1 MRFALTAIAL
11 LLSVPAQA
19 GGLGVLFT
27 GGAHNEKMWFHTN
40 LVTNPETGESVELD
54 DPNEFDKI
62 ETTQTLAHG
71 GTGLEL
77 ILGDRDDKILG
88 TFRFYYMMDTPQKDP
103 AEGAEN
109 EDGGKIP
116 AANVIAAYRSE
127 ARHLGMG
134 MVGLSWGIVG
144 KPDGFQL
151 GASGHVGSGF
161 LTTDHTEFLAVD
173 IGPMVTYKLTRQ
185 MQAFADL
192 GFQARFRKGWS
203 QGINGT
209 AGVRYLF
216 D

>member
-1 MRFALTAIAL
+1 MRFALTALAL

-19 GGLGVLFT
+19 GGFGVLVT
-27 GGAHNEKMWFHTN
+27 GGAHNEKMWYHSN
-40 LVTNPETGESVELD
+40 LVTNPDTGESVVLS
-54 DPNEFDKI
+54 DPDQFEKI
-62 ETTQTLAHG
+62 ETGQVLPHG

-88 TFRFYYMMDTPQKDP
+88 TFRFYYMADLPQANP
-103 AEGAEN
+103 APTAEDAN
-109 EDGGKIP
+109 GKKIP
-116 AANVIAAYRSE
+116 AENVIAAYRSE
-127 ARHLGMG
+127 TRHVGMG
-134 MVGLSWGIVG
+134 MVGLSWGIIG

-173 IGPMVTYKLTRQ
+173 LGPMMTYKLNRQ
-185 MQAFADL
+185 LQAFADL
-192 GFQARFRKGWS
+192 GWQARFHKGWS
-203 QGINGT
+203 QGANVT